1 MAKNRYSE
9 SGCLG
14 ILLLMKHVLILLSE
28 ALSQKY
34 ARILEVFYHFEGPRL
49 DKIQT
54 VTPLALLK

>member
-1 MAKNRYSE
+1 MAKNRHSE

-14 ILLLMKHVLILLSE
+14 ILFLLKHVLILLSE
-28 ALSQKY
+28 ALPQKY
-34 ARILEVFYHFEGPRL
+34 ARILKVFYYFEGPRL